1 VPDPGEISCDEVNLD
16 KIRRLAFV
24 EHGPGSLRLVRDG
37 PLADLSFAAKDLID
51 IAGYKS
57 ACGNPDRLRDAPAA
71 VATAPAALVP
81 LMAGAHL
88 IGKTHTDE
96 VACGMFGMNPHFG
109 TPINPRAPSR
119 VPGGSSSGSA
129 SAVAARLCDFA
140 LGTDTGGSI
149 RVPSS
154 FCGLYGLRTTF
165 GRLSV
170 AGIMA
175 MAPSFDTVGWLAL
188 DATTLKRVGEV
199 YFGPIGK
206 FQPARFMLARDA
218 FDIPAPAIGEALLPV
233 AKTLG
238 DATEV
243 TLFAEGVEFWLDTFR
258 PLQLS
263 DLWST
268 LGAWGNAPG
277 RRLSPAVAERIALS
291 ANVDPAEY
299 AAAVVR
305 REALTDRLVTWLGGD
320 GVLILPTAHDL
331 PPLRDAPVSAQIEFR
346 EKTLALTCVASL
358 CRLPQINIPAV
369 VVDGCPVGLS
379 LIAGPRGDQLLLDL
393 AEKIGNTLPAASVGT

>member
-1 VPDPGEISCDEVNLD
+1 MYSLDEI
-16 KIRRLAFV
+16 KRLAFV
-24 EHGPGSLRLVRDG
+24 EHGRRSLRLVQDG

-57 ACGNPDRLRDAPAA
+57 AWGNPDRLRDADLAA
-71 VATAPAALVP
+71 ATAPAALVP

-88 IGKTHTDE
+88 VGKTQTDE

-109 TPINPRAPSR
+109 TPINPKAPAR

-129 SAVAARLCDFA
+129 SAVAANLCDFA

-149 RVPSS
+149 RVPAS

-175 MAPSFDTVGWLAL
+175 MAPSFDTVGWLAR
-188 DATTLKRVGEV
+188 DAATLKRVGET
-199 YFGPIGK
+199 YFGPIK
-206 FQPARFMLARDA
+206 NFKPARLLLARDA
-218 FDIPAPAIGEALLPV
+218 FDIPARRIGETLLPV
-233 AKTLG
+233 AKSLG
-238 DATEV
+238 NMTEV
-243 TLFAEGVEFWLDTFR
+243 TLFTEGVETWLETFR
-258 PLQLS
+258 PLQLH

-268 LGAWGNAPG
+268 LGAWGKTPG
-277 RRLSPAVAERIALS
+277 RTLSPAVAERIDLS
-291 ANVDPAEY
+291 SRVDPARF

-305 REALTDRLVTWLGGD
+305 REILTDRLVTLLGND

-331 PPLRDAPVSAQIEFR
+331 PPFRDAPVSAQVEFR
-346 EKTLALTCVASL
+346 EKTLALTCIASL
-358 CRLPQINIPAV
+358 CRLPQVNIPAV
-369 VVDGCPVGLS
+369 IVDGCPVGLS
-379 LIAGPRGDQLLLDL
+379 FIAGPRGDQLLLDF
-393 AEKIGNTLPAASVGT
+393 AEKIGNALPAASL

>member
-1 VPDPGEISCDEVNLD
+1 MVSPEE
-16 KIRRLAFV
+16 IRRLAFV
-24 EHGPGSLRLVRDG
+24 EHGPSSLRLAKDG

-57 ACGNPDRLRDAPAA
+57 AWGNPDRLRDADPA
-71 VATAPAALVP
+71 VTTAPSALVP

-88 IGKTHTDE
+88 VGKTHTDE

-109 TPINPRAPSR
+109 TPINPKAPAR

-129 SAVAARLCDFA
+129 SAVAAHFCDFA

-149 RVPSS
+149 RVPAS
-154 FCGLYGLRTTF
+154 FCGLYGLRTTY

-175 MAPSFDTVGWLAL
+175 MAPSFDTVGWLAR
-188 DATTLKRVGEV
+188 DATTLKRVGES

-206 FQPARFMLARDA
+206 FNSARLLLARDA
-218 FDIPAPAIGEALLPV
+218 FDIPVRAIGEALLPV
-233 AKTLG
+233 ARSLG
-238 DATEV
+238 GITELN
-243 TLFAEGVEFWLDTFR
+243 LFAEGVEYWLDTFR
-258 PLQLS
+258 PLQLT

-268 LGAWGNAPG
+268 LGAWGTMPG
-277 RRLSPAVAERIALS
+277 RTLSPAVAERIELS
-291 ANVDPAEY
+291 SHVDPLKF
-299 AAAVVR
+299 AAAVIR
-305 REALTDRLVTWLGGD
+305 REALTDRLVTLLGDD
-320 GVLILPTAHDL
+320 GVLVLPTAHDL

-358 CRLPQINIPAV
+358 CRLPQINIPAAM
-369 VVDGCPVGLS
+369 VDGCPVGLS

-393 AEKIGNTLPAASVGT
+393 AEKIGNVLPGASREQ

>member
-1 VPDPGEISCDEVNLD
+1 MYSPDE
-16 KIRRLAFV
+16 IRRLAFV
-24 EHGPGSLRLVRDG
+24 EHGRESLQLVKDG

-57 ACGNPDRLRDAPAA
+57 AWGNPDRLRDAAPAA
-71 VATAPAALVP
+71 ATAPAALVP
-81 LMAGAHL
+81 LMAGARL
-88 IGKTHTDE
+88 VGKTQTDE

-109 TPINPRAPSR
+109 TPINPKAPTR

-129 SAVAARLCDFA
+129 SAVAAGFCNFA

-149 RVPSS
+149 RVPAS

-175 MAPSFDTVGWLAL
+175 MAPSFDTVGWLTR
-188 DATTLKRVGEV
+188 DATTLKRVGEI
-199 YFGPIGK
+199 YFGAIGK
-206 FQPARFMLARDA
+206 FQAVRLLLARDA
-218 FDIPAPAIGEALLPV
+218 FDIPVRPISEALLPA
-233 AKTLG
+233 AKSLG
-238 DATEV
+238 NMTEV
-243 TLFAEGVEFWLDTFR
+243 TLFTEGVEYWLETFR
-258 PLQLS
+258 PLQLY

-268 LGAWGNAPG
+268 LGAWGKIPG
-277 RRLSPAVAERIALS
+277 RTLSPAVAERIDLS
-291 ANVDPAEY
+291 SRVDPTKF

-305 REALTDRLVTWLGGD
+305 REALTDRLLSLLGND

-369 VVDGCPVGLS
+369 TVDGCPVGLS
-379 LIAGPRGDQLLLDL
+379 FIAGPRGDQLLLDL
-393 AEKIGNTLPAASVGT
+393 AEKIGNALPVASLGK

>member
-1 VPDPGEISCDEVNLD
+1 MVSPEE
-16 KIRRLAFV
+16 IRRLAFV
-24 EHGPGSLRLVRDG
+24 EHGPSSLRLAKDG

-57 ACGNPDRLRDAPAA
+57 AWGNPDRLRDADPA
-71 VATAPAALVP
+71 VTTAPSALVP

-88 IGKTHTDE
+88 VGKTHTDE

-109 TPINPRAPSR
+109 TPINPKAPAR

-129 SAVAARLCDFA
+129 SAVAAHFCDFA

-149 RVPSS
+149 RVPAS
-154 FCGLYGLRTTF
+154 FCGLYGLRTTY

-175 MAPSFDTVGWLAL
+175 MAPSFDTVGWLAR
-188 DATTLKRVGEV
+188 DATTLKRVGES

-206 FQPARFMLARDA
+206 FNSARLLLARDA
-218 FDIPAPAIGEALLPV
+218 FDIPVRAIGEALLLV
-233 AKTLG
+233 ARSLG
-238 DATEV
+238 GITELN
-243 TLFAEGVEFWLDTFR
+243 LFAEGVEYWLDTFR
-258 PLQLS
+258 PLQLT

-268 LGAWGNAPG
+268 LGAWGTMPG
-277 RRLSPAVAERIALS
+277 RTLSPAVAERIELS
-291 ANVDPAEY
+291 SHVDPLKF
-299 AAAVVR
+299 AAAVIR
-305 REALTDRLVTWLGGD
+305 REALTDRLVTLLGDD
-320 GVLILPTAHDL
+320 GVLVLPTAHDL

-358 CRLPQINIPAV
+358 CRLPQINIPAAM
-369 VVDGCPVGLS
+369 VDGCPVGLS

-393 AEKIGNTLPAASVGT
+393 AEQIGNVLPGASREQ